1 MIKDDAFTR
10 SRTTGTELIYAAT
23 PSCCVLRARV
33 HTFTAAFQALC
44 WLITIR
50 CSWAYLRFYFYF
62 FFIVCQECLVIFL
75 RVTRPRFLRH
85 RKDQG
90 KCILSWKDFRGAH
103 THTQSVCVCC
113 NQSSMTLP
121 VSHREG
127 KKSCFQAAV
136 LSFPLYTGLRVTASK
151 PPDLP
156 CKGKAS
162 VASQYNIFLFKLKYR
177 IRSKFT

>member
-1 MIKDDAFTR
+1 MMIKDDAFTR
-10 SRTTGTELIYAAT
+10 SRTTGTDLIYAAT

-33 HTFTAAFQALC
+33 HTFTTAFQTLR

-50 CSWAYLRFYFYF
+50 WSWAYLRYIYF
-62 FFIVCQECLVIFL
+62 FYSLSGMSRHILKGYEPSIFQTQEGSGKMYLVL
-75 RVTRPRFLRH
+75 ERLQR
-85 RKDQG
+85 
-90 KCILSWKDFRGAH
+90 
-103 THTQSVCVCC
+103 HTQPVCVCC

-121 VSHREG
+121 VSRWEG

-162 VASQYNIFLFKLKYR
+162 VASQYNIFLFKLKYW